1 MAATTTITSI
11 LREFNLTPNIVG
23 IVTTANLATI
33 TAAGYVTNED
43 ANIQLLNNG
52 EFQWLPSDIVLIYYS
67 PNQIGFFTYDPVN
80 FTFIELAPS
89 SGLSDSLPSGNI
101 FVGNASNIATGVA
114 VTGILSITNAGVTSI
129 PLTSAHIL
137 VGNGSGVA
145 ANVAMSG
152 IVAITNAG
160 VTSIP
165 LASADL
171 LVGSSG
177 GVAAPVAL
185 SGDGTLSNTGVLTI
199 GAGAIT
205 GSKIANNA
213 VDYAQLALDVAATA
227 TVTLTATQIK
237 ALYDTPVQ
245 LIAAPGAGK
254 LILID
259 NILWDIA
266 FVTTQYTAGGVLAAQ
281 YGNTVHGAGPVAS
294 GTLAA
299 ASLNGVAAS
308 GFLSNGGIAGSLS
321 VTATASLNTAVYL
334 SNATQDFA
342 TGDSTAILYVR
353 YRIVTPA

>member
-23 IVTTANLATI
+23 IVTTADLTTI
-33 TAAGYVTNED
+33 TTAGYLTNED

-52 EFQWLPSDIVLIYYS
+52 EFQWQDSDLVLIFYS
-67 PNQIGFFTYDPVN
+67 PDQIGFFTHDATN
-80 FTFIELAPS
+80 ATFIALAAP
-89 SGLSDSLPSGNI
+89 SGLSDTLASGEI
-101 FVGNASNIATGVA
+101 FVGNASNIATGVP
-114 VTGILSITNAGVTSI
+114 VTGILSITNTGVTSI

-137 VGNGSGVA
+137 VGNVSGVA

-171 LVGSSG
+171 LVGSGG

-185 SGDGTLSNTGVLTI
+185 SGDATISNTGVLTV

-213 VDYAQLALDVAATA
+213 VDYAQLALDVGATA

-245 LIAAPGAGK
+245 LIAAPGSGK

-266 FVTTQYTAGGVLAAQ
+266 FVTTQYTAGGVIAAQ
-281 YGNTVHGAGPVAS
+281 YGNTAHGVGPVAS

-308 GFLSNGGIAGSLS
+308 GYLSNGGISGSLS
-321 VTATASLNTAVYL
+321 VTAAASLNTAVYL

-342 TGDSTAILYVR
+342 TGDSTATLYIR
-353 YRIVTPA
+353 YRVVTPA